1 MGQGLRQ
8 AEDVGGNGGGAD
20 GGGGKAARAVGGV
33 DVGVRQV
40 GAGDVVESVVFIQ
53 REVGVDGLHGGD
65 VAECADDGQVV
76 RAVAAQGDVSLRR
89 VREVV

>member
-1 MGQGLRQ
+1 MGQRLGQ

-20 GGGGKAARAVGGV
+20 GGGGESAGAVCGV

-40 GAGDVVESVVFIQ
+40 GTGDVVEAVVFVQ
-53 REVGVDGLHGGD
+53 REFGVGGLHGGD
-65 VAECADDGQVV
+65 VTECADDGQVV
-76 RAVAAQGDVSLRR
+76 RAVAAQGGVSLRR